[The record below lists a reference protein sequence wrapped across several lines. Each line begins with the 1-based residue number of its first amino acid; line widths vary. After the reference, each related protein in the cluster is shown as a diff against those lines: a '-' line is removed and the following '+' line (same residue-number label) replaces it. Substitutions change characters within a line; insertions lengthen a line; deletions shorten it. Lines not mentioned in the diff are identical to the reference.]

1 MIKLIITH
9 PGSAHKDD
17 FLACCVLIAE
27 SPVSIHRKD
36 PDCEDLD
43 DSSVAVI
50 DVGDRHE
57 PNKKNFDHHQ
67 FPRDRVPTCSLSL
80 VLQDLGLYDDARSF
94 CDWLETAEWFDCRGA
109 NATANWLGA
118 KREII
123 GRMSSPIELSLLRR
137 FASQNEHLPGEPL
150 WEIMKMIGKDLVD
163 YLRGL
168 RRRLQ
173 YISEHSEVWNIK
185 REPHSLLAIYLP
197 RTHPLPDDPS
207 MGLPRFI
214 EENGLAAKAHAM
226 IYPDRRGEG
235 YGLCRYN
242 DHPSMDFN
250 RISSEP
256 DVHFVHAAGFIAKT
270 SATDSER
277 LQDLLFKSHSGC
289 S

>member
-27 SPVSIHRKD
+27 NPVSIHRRD
-36 PDCEDLD
+36 PASEDLD

-50 DVGDRHE
+50 DIGDRHE

-109 NATANWLGA
+109 NATANWLGV

-173 YISEHSEVWNIK
+173 YISEHSEVWNIE
-185 REPHSLLAIYLP
+185 RESKSLMAIYLP

-214 EENGLAAKAHAM
+214 EENGLATKAHAM

-242 DHPSMDFN
+242 DHPSIDFN

-277 LQDLLFKSHSGC
+277 LQDLLFISYNNHS
-289 S
+289 

>member
-1 MIKLIITH
+1 MLLRSHRGESGFH
-9 PGSAHKDD
+9 PQEGSRLRRSRR
-17 FLACCVLIAE
+17 FICRRNRCRR
-27 SPVSIHRKD
+27 SPRAKQEKFR
-36 PDCEDLD
+36 P
-43 DSSVAVI
+43 
-50 DVGDRHE
+50 
-57 PNKKNFDHHQ
+57 PQ

-109 NATANWLGA
+109 NATANWLGV

-173 YISEHSEVWNIK
+173 RISANIAKFGTSSEN
-185 REPHSLLAIYLP
+185 RMAIYLP
-197 RTHPLPDDPS
+197 HPPCLMIRRWAS
-207 MGLPRFI
+207 FI

-226 IYPDRRGEG
+226 IYPDRRGKG

-242 DHPSMDFN
+242 DHPSMDF
-250 RISSEP
+250 
-256 DVHFVHAAGFIAKT
+256 KQY
-270 SATDSER
+270 
-277 LQDLLFKSHSGC
+277 LQ
-289 S
+289 

>member
-36 PDCEDLD
+36 PDSEDLD

-94 CDWLETAEWFDCRGA
+94 CDWLETAEWFDCREA

-270 SATDSER
+270 SATDSQR
-277 LQDLLFKSHSGC
+277 LQDLLFKSYSGC

>member
-1 MIKLIITH
+1 MIKRIITH

-27 SPVSIHRKD
+27 NPVSIQRKD
-36 PDCEDLD
+36 PKSKDLD

-67 FPRDRVPTCSLSL
+67 FSRDRVPTCSLSL

-109 NATANWLGA
+109 SATATWLGV
-118 KREII
+118 KRDII

-137 FASQNEHLPGEPL
+137 FAAQSEHMSGEPL
-150 WEIMKMIGKDLVD
+150 WEIMKMIGEDLVD

-168 RRRLQ
+168 RSRLQ
-173 YISEHSEVWNIK
+173 YIREHSEVWNIE
-185 REPHSLLAIYLP
+185 RESHSLVAVYLP
-197 RTHPLPDDPS
+197 RSHPLPEAPS

-214 EENGLAAKAHAM
+214 EENGLATKAHAM

-242 DHPSMDFN
+242 DHPSIDFN

-277 LQDLLFKSHSGC
+277 LQDLLFISYNNHS
-289 S
+289 

>member
-17 FLACCVLIAE
+17 FLACCVFIAE
-27 SPVSIHRKD
+27 NPVSIHRKD
-36 PDCEDLD
+36 PDSEDLD

-50 DVGDRHE
+50 DIGDRHE

-109 NATANWLGA
+109 NATANWLGV

-173 YISEHSEVWNIK
+173 YISEHSEVWNIE
-185 REPHSLLAIYLP
+185 RESHSLMAIYLP

-214 EENGLAAKAHAM
+214 EENGLATKAHAM
-226 IYPDRRGEG
+226 IYPDRRGKG

-270 SATDSER
+270 SATDSQR
-277 LQDLLFKSHSGC
+277 LQDLLFKSYSGY

>member
-1 MIKLIITH
+1 MIKKIVTH
-9 PGSAHKDD
+9 PGSAHKDE
-17 FLACCVLIAE
+17 FLACCVIIAE
-27 SPVSIHRKD
+27 DPVPISRRD
-36 PDCEDLD
+36 PNSSDLD

-57 PNKKNFDHHQ
+57 PAKKNFDHHK
-67 FPRDRVPTCSLSL
+67 FPRDHSPTCSLSL
-80 VLQDLGLYDDARSF
+80 VLHDLGLYDDARSF

-109 NATANWLGA
+109 NATANWLGV

-137 FASQNEHLPGEPL
+137 FASQGEHLPGEPL
-150 WEIMKMIGKDLVD
+150 WEIMKMIGEDLVD
-163 YLRGL
+163 YLRSL
-168 RRRLQ
+168 RARLQ
-173 YISEHSEVWNIK
+173 YIGEHSQVWNIE
-185 REPHSLLAIYLP
+185 RESQSLVAVYLP
-197 RTHPLPDDPS
+197 RTQPLPDDPS
-207 MGLPRFI
+207 IGLPRFI

-250 RISSEP
+250 RISEEP

-270 SATDSER
+270 SATDSQR
-277 LQDLLFKSHSGC
+277 LQELLFKSYSGD

>member
-1 MIKLIITH
+1 MIQLIITH

-36 PDCEDLD
+36 PDSEDLE

-57 PNKKNFDHHQ
+57 PNNKNFDHHQ

-109 NATANWLGA
+109 NATANWLGV

-197 RTHPLPDDPS
+197 RTHPLLDDPS

-270 SATDSER
+270 SATDSQR
-277 LQDLLFKSHSGC
+277 LQDLLLKSYSGC

>member
-27 SPVSIHRKD
+27 NPVSIHRKD
-36 PDCEDLD
+36 PDSEDLD
-43 DSSVAVI
+43 DSFVAVI
-50 DVGDRHE
+50 DIGDRHE

-80 VLQDLGLYDDARSF
+80 ILQDLGLYDDARSF

-109 NATANWLGA
+109 NATANWLGV

-150 WEIMKMIGKDLVD
+150 WEIMKMIGKELVD

-173 YISEHSEVWNIK
+173 YISEHSEVWNIE
-185 REPHSLLAIYLP
+185 RESHSLMAIYLP

-214 EENGLAAKAHAM
+214 EENGLATKAHAM
-226 IYPDRRGEG
+226 IYPDRRGKG

-270 SATDSER
+270 SATDSQR
-277 LQDLLFKSHSGC
+277 LQDLLFKSYSGY